1 MSDSPQNPRTP
12 NPRLNKEYEDPH
24 YHDEDEAAPVEDDEQ
39 RRASHAKPSPRRKPV
54 YRPRRRFL
62 DE

>member
-1 MSDSPQNPRTP
+1 MSDSPQDPRTP

-24 YHDEDEAAPVEDDEQ
+24 YHDEDEAAPAEDEERGRLTQ
-39 RRASHAKPSPRRKPV
+39 GKSSSRRKPV
-54 YRPRRRFL
+54 YRPRRRFV